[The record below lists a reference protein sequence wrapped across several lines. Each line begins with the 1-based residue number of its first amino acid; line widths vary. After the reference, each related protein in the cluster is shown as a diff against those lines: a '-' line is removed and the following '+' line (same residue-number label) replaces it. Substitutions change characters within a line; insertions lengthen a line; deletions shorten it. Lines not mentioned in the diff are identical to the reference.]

1 MKPELATTIEE
12 LRRRIAAARGAHR
25 RIGSRRQ
32 IGLVPTMGALHEG
45 HLSLVRASKASCD
58 FTVVTIFVNPAQFGP
73 GEDLDA
79 YPRDL
84 EADLEALG
92 ECGADLVF
100 APANKEVYRPG
111 HQTWVE
117 VETIAKPLEGACR
130 PTHFRGVATIVL
142 KLFNMVGADA
152 AFFGQKD
159 YQQAL
164 LIRRMAADLNVHTE
178 ICVCP
183 TVREP
188 DGLAMSS
195 RNAYLGPAARQ
206 QAVVLSKSL
215 RLAQELVERGERDAR
230 LIADKMREVILE
242 VEDAEI
248 EYIALADPETLQPV
262 DEITGKTL
270 AALAVGIE
278 NTRLIDNCLLEPR
291 QG

>member
-1 MKPELATTIEE
+1 MKAELVTTIEE
-12 LRRRIAAARGAHR
+12 LRRRISAARDAR
-25 RIGSRRQ
+25 LR

-45 HLSLVRASKASCD
+45 HLSLVRAAKQACD
-58 FTVVTIFVNPAQFGP
+58 FTVVTIFVNPTQFAP
-73 GEDLDA
+73 GEDLHA
-79 YPRDL
+79 YPRTL

-92 ECGADLVF
+92 QCGADLVF
-100 APANKEVYRPG
+100 APENNEIYRGG

-130 PTHFRGVATIVL
+130 PTHFRGVATVVL
-142 KLFNMVGADA
+142 KLFNIVTADA

-164 LIRRMAADLNVHTE
+164 LIRRMAADLNVPTE

-195 RNAYLGPAARQ
+195 RNAFLSPSARQ
-206 QAVVLSKSL
+206 RAVVLSHSL
-215 RLAQELVERGERDAR
+215 RLAQELVERGERRAR

-242 VEDAEI
+242 AAIAEI
-248 EYIALADPETLQPV
+248 EYITLANPETLQPV
-262 DEITGKTL
+262 DEITGQTL
-270 AALAVGIE
+270 AALAVKIE
-278 NTRLIDNCLLEPR
+278 NTRLIDNCLLEPGGR
-291 QG
+291 